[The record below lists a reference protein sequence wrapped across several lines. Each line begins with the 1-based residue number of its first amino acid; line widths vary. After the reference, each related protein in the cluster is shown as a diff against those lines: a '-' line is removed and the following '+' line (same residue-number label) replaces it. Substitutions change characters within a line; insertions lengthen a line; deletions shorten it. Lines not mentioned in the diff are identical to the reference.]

1 LIALNTNK
9 LSEVIKGVIRGRE
22 LPFPEQ
28 RADPCNSGNILP
40 NCPLKK
46 GQTYQFKAS
55 FEVKPFYPPVSKSV
69 FNDSIV
75 LKTSMI

>member
-1 LIALNTNK
+1 M
-9 LSEVIKGVIRGRE
+9 SEVIKGVIRGRE

-75 LKTSMI
+75 LKTSMIWCVFLF